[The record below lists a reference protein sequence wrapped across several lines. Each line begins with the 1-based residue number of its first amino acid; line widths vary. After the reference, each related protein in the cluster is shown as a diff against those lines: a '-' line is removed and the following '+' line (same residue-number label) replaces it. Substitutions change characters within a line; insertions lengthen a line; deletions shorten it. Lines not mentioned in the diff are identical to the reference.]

1 MSCAI
6 GGMSNRSFQNSCP
19 RHQNAILGDIRI
31 EKILFVCA
39 ENSCRSQMAEGFAKK
54 SGQGK
59 IEAFSVGSN
68 PYGQVEKM
76 AIKVM
81 EEKGIDI
88 SDQKSKGFGDLEK
101 KDFDYVIT
109 LGCED
114 VCPFVPAR
122 QRIEWDV
129 PDPKEK
135 SIEGFRKTRDEI
147 ERRVRKFVE
156 SL

>member
-1 MSCAI
+1 M
-6 GGMSNRSFQNSCP
+6 
-19 RHQNAILGDIRI
+19 
-31 EKILFVCA
+31 KKVLFVCV

-54 SGQGK
+54 LRQGK
-59 IEAFSVGSN
+59 IEAFSAGSN
-68 PYGQVEKM
+68 PSGQVEKM

-81 EEKGIDI
+81 QERGIDI
-88 SDQKSKGFGDLEK
+88 SDQKSKGFGDLEE
-101 KDFDYVIT
+101 KDFDYVVT

-129 PDPKEK
+129 ADPKGK
-135 SIEGFRKTRDEI
+135 SIEAFRKTRDEI